1 MNLLNLLPESDR
13 TKEKL
18 ADLLEDR
25 DLSFLFPLLRIQ
37 SDLWRALVSDPTPHT
52 LYKYIK
58 DTLDVEH
65 HTAPGFI
72 NALMTVL
79 VKYITQVGFST
90 KGFSFFIYFYFL
102 ICSISFRK
110 VHVNY

>member
-1 MNLLNLLPESDR
+1 MLLLQVNLLNLLPESDR

-79 VKYITQVGFST
+79 VKYITQVCMIFCEVVLSYKINPSDG
-90 KGFSFFIYFYFL
+90 GDGAQ
-102 ICSISFRK
+102 
-110 VHVNY
+110 

>member
-1 MNLLNLLPESDR
+1 MNLLPESDR

-25 DLSFLFPLLRIQ
+25 ELSFLFPLLRIQ
-37 SDLWRALVSDPTPHT
+37 SDLWRALIADPTPHAF
-52 LYKYIK
+52 YKYIK
-58 DTLDVEH
+58 DTLDPEH

-79 VKYITQVGFST
+79 VKYIVQVRLPS
-90 KGFSFFIYFYFL
+90 
-102 ICSISFRK
+102 RK
-110 VHVNY
+110 LFKKDCF

>member
-25 DLSFLFPLLRIQ
+25 ELSFLFPLLRIQ
-37 SDLWRALVSDPTPHT
+37 SDLWRALLADPTPHT
-52 LYKYIK
+52 FYKYIK

-79 VKYITQVGFST
+79 VKYITQVGLLE
-90 KGFSFFIYFYFL
+90 IHL
-102 ICSISFRK
+102 A
-110 VHVNY
+110 